1 MDEQILNEILA
12 SYRDAINALI
22 ERIDAQD
29 EMVKAVMDKT
39 NEVEK
44 LLFDEVI
51 NPAKEAMEKSI
62 YDSGLE
68 DFASKYGE
76 KLEGYNEKLRPI
88 EGQDFDIMK
97 EAYDGYNEYKRSKQ
111 SEQSEDID
119 EAAYVDELV
128 KIVDNQLDDIR
139 SALGV
144 PEDAQVAVVNED
156 GETKVEVDGE
166 TKVEVDTNDK
176 AAKDADDAK
185 AAEAAESES
194 AEDADEAED
203 DEAESDPEDLAALEE
218 ELLKYK
224 D

>member
-29 EMVKAVMDKT
+29 EMVKAVMEKT

-68 DFASKYGE
+68 DFSAKYGE

-97 EAYDGYNEYKRSKQ
+97 EAYDGYNEYKKT
-111 SEQSEDID
+111 EDVD
-119 EAAYVDELV
+119 EDTYVDELV
-128 KIVDNQLDDIR
+128 KIVDNQLDGIR
-139 SALGV
+139 SALGI
-144 PEDAQVAVVNED
+144 PEDAEVAVVNED

-166 TKVEVDTNDK
+166 EVDTD
-176 AAKDADDAK
+176 
-185 AAEAAESES
+185 AEAKEEEKPEEEPASE
-194 AEDADEAED
+194 EKEKEEEVITDDE
-203 DEAESDPEDLAALEE
+203 EAESDPEDLAALEE
-218 ELLKYK
+218 ELLKYAK
-224 D
+224 

>member
-1 MDEQILNEILA
+1 MDEQILNEILT

-29 EMVKAVMDKT
+29 EMVKAMMEKT
-39 NEVEK
+39 STVEK
-44 LLFDEVI
+44 LIYDEVL

-68 DFASKYGE
+68 DFTSKYGE

-88 EGQDFDIMK
+88 EGEDFDIMK
-97 EAYDGYNEYKRSKQ
+97 EAYDGYNEYQ
-111 SEQSEDID
+111 PEDGEKPDAD
-119 EAAYVDELV
+119 EYVDELV
-128 KIVDNQLDDIR
+128 KVVDNQLESIR
-139 SALGV
+139 SALGLSD
-144 PEDAQVAVVNED
+144 DAQVAVVNED

-166 TKVEVDTNDK
+166 QVDI
-176 AAKDADDAK
+176 
-185 AAEAAESES
+185 E
-194 AEDADEAED
+194 DEASTATAEPDQVEPEKAEKAEKAEITED

-224 D
+224 N

>member
-1 MDEQILNEILA
+1 MDEQIFNEILT

-29 EMVKAVMDKT
+29 EMVKAIMEKT
-39 NEVEK
+39 STVEK
-44 LLFDEVI
+44 LIYDEVL

-68 DFASKYGE
+68 DFTSKYGE
-76 KLEGYNEKLRPI
+76 KLKGYNEKLRPI
-88 EGQDFDIMK
+88 EGEDFDIMK
-97 EAYDGYNEYKRSKQ
+97 EAYDGYNEYQ
-111 SEQSEDID
+111 PEDGEKPDAD
-119 EAAYVDELV
+119 EYVDELV
-128 KIVDNQLDDIR
+128 KVVDNQLESIR

-144 PEDAQVAVVNED
+144 SDDAQVAVVNED

-166 TKVEVDTNDK
+166 QVDVE
-176 AAKDADDAK
+176 DDST
-185 AAEAAESES
+185 ESDQVEPE
-194 AEDADEAED
+194 EDEITED

-224 D
+224 N

>member
-1 MDEQILNEILA
+1 MDEQILNEILT

-29 EMVKAVMDKT
+29 EMVKAMMEKT
-39 NEVEK
+39 STVEK
-44 LLFDEVI
+44 LIYDEVL

-68 DFASKYGE
+68 DFTSKYGE

-88 EGQDFDIMK
+88 EGEDFDIMK
-97 EAYDGYNEYKRSKQ
+97 EAYDGYNEYQ
-111 SEQSEDID
+111 PEDGEKPDAD
-119 EAAYVDELV
+119 EYVDELV
-128 KIVDNQLDDIR
+128 KVVDNQLESIR
-139 SALGV
+139 SALGLSD
-144 PEDAQVAVVNED
+144 DAQVAVVNED

-166 TKVEVDTNDK
+166 EVDVEDEAS
-176 AAKDADDAK
+176 AAS
-185 AAEAAESES
+185 AAS
-194 AEDADEAED
+194 AETEPEKAEKTEKPEKAEITED

-224 D
+224 N